1 MTGLS
6 GRLGSGGSA
15 QAGEGARAGSQLT
28 HVCLPGAA
36 MRCFSFIKTVM
47 ILFNLLIF
55 VSAGLRALWGSPP
68 ERAST

>member
-1 MTGLS
+1 
-6 GRLGSGGSA
+6 
-15 QAGEGARAGSQLT
+15 
-28 HVCLPGAA
+28 

-55 VSAGLRALWGSPP
+55 VSAGLRALWGSLP

>member
-1 MTGLS
+1 
-6 GRLGSGGSA
+6 
-15 QAGEGARAGSQLT
+15 
-28 HVCLPGAA
+28 

-55 VSAGLRALWGSPP
+55 VSAGLRALWGSLQ